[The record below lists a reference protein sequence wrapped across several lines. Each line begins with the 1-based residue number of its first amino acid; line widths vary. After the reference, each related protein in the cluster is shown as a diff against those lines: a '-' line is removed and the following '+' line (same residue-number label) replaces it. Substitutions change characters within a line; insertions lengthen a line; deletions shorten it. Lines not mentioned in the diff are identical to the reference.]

1 MGIFERLHQ
10 LKILLRVVVHRRN
23 ELGSGLG
30 DGLDL
35 RRDDV
40 AEILQPHVALA
51 LHAKAADA
59 VARHLRQERAGHAL
73 DAERKAGVLDRAGV
87 ADVVQPLQKRLG
99 LFGRQAVQQR
109 LNVRIGVAELCRC
122 SDGFFR
128 VICMGNEL
136 YQHIIPPLF
145 SAAHSLPSSF

>member
-1 MGIFERLHQ
+1 MSIFERLHQ

-23 ELGSGLG
+23 ELGSGLR

-51 LHAKAADA
+51 LHAEAADA

-87 ADVVQPLQKRLG
+87 ADVVQ
-99 LFGRQAVQQR
+99 
-109 LNVRIGVAELCRC
+109 RC
-122 SDGFFR
+122 KTASVFR
-128 VICMGNEL
+128 VVR
-136 YQHIIPPLF
+136 
-145 SAAHSLPSSF
+145 PSSSVSMCASE